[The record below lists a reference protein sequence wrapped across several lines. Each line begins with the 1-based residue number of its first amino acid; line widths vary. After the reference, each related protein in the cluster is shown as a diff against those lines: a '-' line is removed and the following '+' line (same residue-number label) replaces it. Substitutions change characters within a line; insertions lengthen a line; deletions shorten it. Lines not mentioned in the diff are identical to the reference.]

1 MKNILL
7 ILNIANKKKVIF
19 KKLSTVIYLS
29 LYILIFSYIYKS
41 SLPTNESHHAKKLN
55 YPNNQKQVQI
65 EVDG

>member
-1 MKNILL
+1 MKKYFVNA
-7 ILNIANKKKVIF
+7 NIANKKKVIF
-19 KKLSTVIYLS
+19 TKLSTVIYLS

>member
-1 MKNILL
+1 MKKYFVNT
-7 ILNIANKKKVIF
+7 NIANKKKVIF

-29 LYILIFSYIYKS
+29 LYILIFSFIYKS

>member
-1 MKNILL
+1 MKKYFVNA
-7 ILNIANKKKVIF
+7 NIANKKKVIF

-41 SLPTNESHHAKKLN
+41 SLPTNESHHAKKLT
-55 YPNNQKQVQI
+55 YPNNQKQVQM